1 MSRAKLS
8 EKILSYKNDRNV
20 GVEPNFTEIPS
31 LVVLKNDHP
40 TVLEGVLYNPV
51 MCLILQ
57 GRKETY
63 VGDRRLSFGAGESLI
78 VSHDLPVMAQIT
90 EASADKP
97 YIALVF
103 SIDLQI
109 VRSLY
114 DEIEDSNIDDQ
125 VTSAFD
131 VGQADTELIGALE
144 RLFDLLGRPQ
154 EAKVM
159 MPLLVRE
166 IHFRILMARHG
177 GMLRQLL
184 HRDSHASRIAKAINR
199 IKEAYATSLA
209 VADLAKIAGM
219 SASSFH
225 EHFKAVT
232 LTTPLQYQK
241 DIRLLQA
248 RRFVRDGDRSISQ
261 IAFEVGYESPTQFS
275 REYARKFGLS
285 PRNDLKKP
293 SLAAV
298 S

>member
-1 MSRAKLS
+1 MSRTKLS
-8 EKILSYKNDRNV
+8 EKILSYANDRKI
-20 GVEPNFTEIPS
+20 GFEPHFTEVSS

-51 MCLILQ
+51 ICLILQ

-63 VGDRRLSFGAGESLI
+63 IGDRRLSFGAGESLI
-78 VSHDLPVMAQIT
+78 VSHDVPVMARVT
-90 EASADKP
+90 EASADQP

-114 DEIEDSNIDDQ
+114 DEIEDTNIDDQ
-125 VTSAFD
+125 VSSAFD
-131 VGQADTELIGALE
+131 AGLADAELIGAFE
-144 RLFDLLGRPQ
+144 RLFDLVDRPQ

-159 MPLLVRE
+159 TPLLVRE
-166 IHFRILMARHG
+166 IHFRILMAQHG

-199 IKEAYATSLA
+199 IKEAYATALS

-232 LTTPLQYQK
+232 STTPLQYQK

-285 PRNDLKKP
+285 PRNDLKTL
-293 SLAAV
+293 SLNAV
-298 S
+298 